1 MLRKFMNRSF
11 VTSTLVL
18 LVAIFLALNVFMT
31 TVVRDAQIDL
41 TEDRLYTL
49 SEGTHNLMKSIQEP
63 ITLKLY
69 YSEKEAVDIPQVRV
83 LAERVKDMLGAFSR
97 ISDGMVRV
105 EIIEPEPYTE
115 AEDEAEAAGLTAAP
129 LASGEVVYFGLV
141 GTNAIDGQEI
151 IAFFAPEREARLEY
165 DLASLVDRLNRE
177 RAPVLGLLT
186 DLPLSSGPGGMMA
199 AMQGRSQP
207 FVMYE
212 QLLGNFELQELGP
225 ELTSIPE
232 DVDVLMLVHPPALSD
247 TALYAIDQFVM
258 GGGRII
264 AFLDPFSEMSQV
276 NGPGGEAYTF
286 SSAASLGPL
295 MEAWGVTMDGS
306 KVVADRQR
314 ALRVGFGANMP
325 PMDYVLWLGFD
336 NRDMDGDDLVT
347 ANLNYLQM
355 ASVGALEPLEGATTR
370 FIPLLKSSRDAML
383 VDFQEAQFQTP
394 PDELLRS
401 YKSSGQSYVI
411 GARLTGAVK
420 TAFPDGPPPLD
431 ADAQVEPD
439 AEPLSDPI
447 AATDNA
453 NILIIADSDLF
464 NDQFWVQ
471 VSDFLGER
479 LMQETSD
486 NGSLVL
492 GAAENMMG
500 SNDLVSLRS
509 RAPVKRDFT
518 RVEDLR
524 REAEARFLPQSQ
536 ALDDK
541 LDQIVQRVD
550 EIRGSGMGESD
561 DGTLLVT
568 PEQRAELQRLLLEA
582 DTTRKAQRDIQY
594 ELGADI
600 DRLGAWIKF
609 FNIAFVPLLVA
620 GFAIF
625 LAFRRRRQMR
635 MQGTQ
640 GGAIHV

>member
-1 MLRKFMNRSF
+1 MLKKFMNRSY

-18 LVAIFLALNVFMT
+18 LAVIFLCLNIFMT
-31 TVVRDAQIDL
+31 TAVRDAQIDL

-49 SEGTHNLMKSIQEP
+49 SDGTRNLLKSIKEP

-69 YSEKEAVDIPQVRV
+69 YSETEAVDIPQVRV

-97 ISDGMVRV
+97 LSGGMVRV

-115 AEDEAEAAGLTAAP
+115 AEDEAEAVGLTAAP
-129 LASGEVVYFGLV
+129 LASGDIVYFGLV
-141 GTNAIDGQEI
+141 GTNTIDGQEI

-212 QLLGNFELQELGP
+212 QLLGTFELQELGP
-225 ELTSIPE
+225 DLAWIPE

-258 GGGRII
+258 RGGRII
-264 AFLDPFSEMSQV
+264 AFLDPFSEMSQIS
-276 NGPGGEAYTF
+276 GPGGEGYTF

-295 MEAWGVTMDGS
+295 LTAWGVDMDGS
-306 KVVADRQR
+306 KIVADRQR

-325 PMDYVLWLGFD
+325 PMDYVLWVGFD
-336 NRDMDGDDLVT
+336 NRDLDGDDLVT

-355 ASVGALEPLEGATTR
+355 ASVGAFDPLEGATTT
-370 FIPLLKSSRDAML
+370 FTPLLKSSRDAML

-401 YKSSGQSYVI
+401 FNSTGKAYVI
-411 GARLTGAVK
+411 GARVTGRVA

-431 ADAQVEPD
+431 ADAVVEETGPLPD
-439 AEPLSDPI
+439 LIAE
-447 AATDNA
+447 TDAA
-453 NILIIADSDLF
+453 NILLVADSDLF

-479 LMQETSD
+479 LVQETSD

-536 ALDDK
+536 ALDEK

-550 EIRGSGMGESD
+550 EIRGTGFGESD

-582 DTTRKAQRDIQY
+582 DATRKAQRDIQY

-620 GFAIF
+620 VFAIF
-625 LAFRRRRQMR
+625 LAFRRRKQMR
-635 MQGTQ
+635 VRSIQ
-640 GGAIHV
+640 GGVTHV